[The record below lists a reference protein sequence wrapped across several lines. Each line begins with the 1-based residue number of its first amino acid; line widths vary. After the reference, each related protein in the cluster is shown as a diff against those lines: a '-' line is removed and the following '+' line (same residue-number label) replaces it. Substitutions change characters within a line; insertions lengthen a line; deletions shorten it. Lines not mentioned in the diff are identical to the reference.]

1 MKNFKLLFLLL
12 VIIFVS
18 TEAAPKGGRGGGGRG
33 GGRSGGRSRGYR
45 GGGGYY
51 GGSAGGGDGELPD
64 WAIFLICVVSVGFIA
79 YVVYACC
86 IEEDADNLQSEHE
99 NEIPN

>member
-33 GGRSGGRSRGYR
+33 GGRSGGGRGYR
-45 GGGGYY
+45 GGGYY
-51 GGSAGGGDGELPD
+51 GGSGGGGDGELPD

-79 YVVYACC
+79 FVMYACC
-86 IEEDADNLQSEHE
+86 IEEDADDVQSEHE